1 MEFLPNGSSAAEMK
15 PSRPRTSRMIK
26 TWNFIIIE
34 AGMGYHVVGK
44 STIDGAERIVVCVM
58 L

>member
-1 MEFLPNGSSAAEMK
+1 
-15 PSRPRTSRMIK
+15 MIK

-44 STIDGAERIVVCVM
+44 STIDGAERIVVVLCYDEGQICRGLEV